1 MTTNL
6 LGTAIAIASE
16 VHEYQTD
23 KGGNAYILHPI
34 RIMMRLR
41 TDDEELMQI
50 AVLHDVIEDSN
61 GKYTI
66 ERLRK
71 TGFSKRVCK
80 ALELLTHDPL
90 DSYEEYVMR
99 IASNKDAILVKM
111 KDLHDNGD
119 FTRLKGLREQDF
131 ERMAKY
137 QKAYMYL
144 KEALVNMRKTG
155 YGR

>member
-6 LGTAIAIASE
+6 LGTAIAIAAE
-16 VHEYQTD
+16 VHEDQTD
-23 KGGNAYILHPI
+23 KGENAYILHPL

-50 AVLHDVIEDSN
+50 AVMHDVIEDSN
-61 GKYTI
+61 GRYTI
-66 ERLRK
+66 ERLRDI
-71 TGFSKRVCK
+71 GFSKRVCK
-80 ALELLTHDPL
+80 ALALLTHDPR
-90 DSYEEYVMR
+90 DDYEEYIMR
-99 IASNKDAILVKM
+99 ISSNKDAILVKL

-119 FTRLKGLREQDF
+119 FTRLKGLREKDY

-137 QKAYMYL
+137 QKAYMFL
-144 KEALVNMRKTG
+144 KEALANMRKTG